1 MNNLNDPQDWNI
13 RPERD
18 GGGDSSKWNY
28 ALLVPML
35 GLAAFRWIWS
45 KESQKEIEEAK
56 VKYEKSIE
64 TIQKDLDV
72 KYRQTLSESRR
83 ETAQLELDLEK
94 EKLRVHGYRQALAS
108 QSRQLEEEHRGMRLE
123 RDALENEKSRL
134 RYAGPGGAL
143 FHEALEKEK
152 ERERRA
158 SLALKD
164 VEYRLVKR
172 QEMFCSKM
180 VHSSWRVVMEKE
192 LLAYIAKEPLL
203 ADLKMENGLK
213 DIFQNDSHCAEIH
226 NTNPRK
232 NGCLMW
238 LYLSYWKLQ
247 LSLQSHKKAEAAVLN

>member
-13 RPERD
+13 RPERQGD
-18 GGGDSSKWNY
+18 GGGDSRWNY
-28 ALLVPML
+28 ALLMPML

-45 KESQKEIEEAK
+45 KQFQKQIEEAK
-56 VKYEKSIE
+56 VMIRKELANQNEQIE
-64 TIQKDLDV
+64 EAKIKFQNNLAYQKE
-72 KYRQTLSESRR
+72 Q
-83 ETAQLELDLEK
+83 LEK
-94 EKLRVHGYRQALAS
+94 ERS
-108 QSRQLEEEHRGMRLE
+108 NIRLE
-123 RDALENEKSRL
+123 CEAVNYQTSV
-134 RYAGPGGAL
+134 L
-143 FHEALEKEK
+143 FHNTLETEKEQ
-152 ERERRA
+152 EGRA
-158 SLALKD
+158 LRLLED

-247 LSLQSHKKAEAAVLN
+247 LSLQSHKKAEAAVLNTQTKK